1 MFSEKRKEDI
11 VKFVSAIM
19 HDDHVSN
26 YFICYYADG
35 SMHSLRTSRAEFSLE
50 QVKEKDCYF
59 SLNGF
64 AGYHRKS
71 DECRQVN
78 GIVVDLDYHEASTKA
93 FRRWIVGRNLAVI
106 LDAVDAGDIPAPNII
121 TNTGRGIQLLY
132 LFENSISY
140 FTKNGEINEKAIFAY
155 KRIQEE
161 ITRKVNAVLPEEDG
175 LEIDRNV
182 NDISRVVRIPGT
194 KNSKSDTVA
203 SIVYTNDEYYSF
215 SDFYKKKD
223 TSDKKISYKKSS
235 VKGSNGNKELQQARI
250 NELEKLVEL
259 RGGNC
264 EGYRNYMALLYYN
277 AAVQI
282 FEKDKANKMLFEFCK
297 KFNPGTTPF
306 TKSQINAIIRSVNSN
321 KTAGYSGYYI
331 FTKQWIIEHLAIT
344 QDEANAIGFSTYI
357 NKRERTK
364 QKNRQNKQE
373 RNTGIIQMHN
383 SGIIHS
389 DIAKTLGI
397 SLRTVQTVIKTA
409 GLARAY
415 SAKINVQKNAA

>member
-11 VKFVSAIM
+11 EKFVSAIM

-26 YFICYYADG
+26 YFICHYAEG
-35 SMHSLRTSRAEFSLE
+35 SMHSLRTSRTEFSLE

-71 DECRQVN
+71 DECRQIN
-78 GIVVDLDYHEASTKA
+78 GIVIDLDYHEASTKA

-140 FTKNGEINEKAIFAY
+140 FTKSGETNEKAIFAY

-161 ITRKVNAVLPEEDG
+161 IMRKVNAVFPEDDG

-182 NDISRVVRIPGT
+182 NDVSRVVRIPGT

-215 SDFYKKKD
+215 SDFFKKKD
-223 TSDKKISYKKSS
+223 TSNKNAPINKSS
-235 VKGSNGNKELQQARI
+235 VKGFYGIKELQQARI
-250 NELEKLVEL
+250 HELEKLVEL
-259 RGGNC
+259 RNGNC

-282 FEKDKANKMLFEFCK
+282 HEKDEAKKMLSDFCK
-297 KFNPGTTPF
+297 KFNPGTSPF
-306 TKSQINAIIRSVNSN
+306 TKSQINAIIRSVDSN

-344 QDEANAIGFSTYI
+344 EDEANAIGFSTCI

-373 RNTGIIQMHN
+373 RNTKIIQMHN
-383 SGIIHS
+383 SGVIHS
-389 DIAKTLGI
+389 DIAKALGI
-397 SLRTVQTVIKTA
+397 SLRTVQTVIKNA

-415 SAKINVQKNAA
+415 SATINVQKNAA